1 MKMRAQRKARDDAKL
16 DKKASVFVK
25 AKTQVVGLKAKIKLA
40 KKNLRQVVADMK
52 QTKATMK
59 DNKSTLEKIQGKK
72 QTSIHRAPHDRNRLV
87 NNLRII
93 RARSKKIFNL
103 ENRLARTIA
112 YIKFAKRQKNKMS
125 AVYMKQLRKRAHRLA
140 KRLHR
145 KHKELMRI
153 LIRKQRT
160 RPHFKSYWT
169 KAAKR
174 VFALSKADEPKAMST
189 SDKAQVIALK
199 KKVMDLFEK
208 HKVLVGKKQAIR
220 LKIRL
225 ARQKIASRKQTKKD
239 AKKNLKVAAKTPIK
253 SKNDVKNVAAAKK
266 EADKRKFK
274 LKMARLGRKANKEHR
289 HNLRNQDRAVLG
301 AIKKIQA
308 TIFKLSGQHWKRP
321 NIASTL
327 PLWKLKERQARKTQK
342 IKRAQA
348 KLKNANKQLRKAR
361 TERNYKAIQK
371 WRRRFGK
378 FQTQILKR
386 TARLNHFRQKKR
398 RNPQAKLEK
407 KINKKNAKKAN
418 KYKAKK
424 TYITKRVTTHRK
436 KNLKKQADK
445 NGLRAA
451 KKANKKAQKAA
462 KLPVVVKPNTKKLDK
477 VIKQHVTNNANN
489 AKRLL
494 DNIPTAL
501 KDKVMRSIILRALK
515 KKTNQVVKTK
525 TT

>member
-208 HKVLVGKKQAIR
+208 HKVLVGKKT
-220 LKIRL
+220 
-225 ARQKIASRKQTKKD
+225 S
-239 AKKNLKVAAKTPIK
+239 
-253 SKNDVKNVAAAKK
+253 
-266 EADKRKFK
+266 
-274 LKMARLGRKANKEHR
+274 
-289 HNLRNQDRAVLG
+289 
-301 AIKKIQA
+301 
-308 TIFKLSGQHWKRP
+308 
-321 NIASTL
+321 
-327 PLWKLKERQARKTQK
+327 
-342 IKRAQA
+342 
-348 KLKNANKQLRKAR
+348 
-361 TERNYKAIQK
+361 Y
-371 WRRRFGK
+371 
-378 FQTQILKR
+378 QTQ
-386 TARLNHFRQKKR
+386 
-398 RNPQAKLEK
+398 
-407 KINKKNAKKAN
+407 
-418 KYKAKK
+418 
-424 TYITKRVTTHRK
+424 
-436 KNLKKQADK
+436 
-445 NGLRAA
+445 
-451 KKANKKAQKAA
+451 
-462 KLPVVVKPNTKKLDK
+462 NT
-477 VIKQHVTNNANN
+477 
-489 AKRLL
+489 
-494 DNIPTAL
+494 
-501 KDKVMRSIILRALK
+501 SS
-515 KKTNQVVKTK
+515 
-525 TT
+525 